1 MVLGL
6 EWLPKLEDSLLPEEE
21 LKAEKLFQHK
31 FSMVKLESLKKSNQF
46 KKALKEKKV
55 HSDFFSIFAA
65 KNFYKPKFKTDLL
78 ISFVMKKKIGNA
90 VKRNKIRRKLKAIVQ
105 KLLKKRGAI
114 SKDYTYI
121 VFGKSNAYAQKQSV
135 LTLLMEKCFKKIKI

>member
-1 MVLGL
+1 
-6 EWLPKLEDSLLPEEE
+6 
-21 LKAEKLFQHK
+21 
-31 FSMVKLESLKKSNQF
+31 MVKLESLKKSYQF
-46 KKALKEKKV
+46 KKALKERKI
-55 HSDFFSIFAA
+55 HTDYFSLFAA
-65 KNFYKPKFKTDLL
+65 ENFFNPKQKANLL

-121 VFGKSNAYAQKQSV
+121 VFGKSNAYAQKQDV
-135 LTLLMEKCFKKIKI
+135 LLPLMEKSFSKLKK

>member
-1 MVLGL
+1 
-6 EWLPKLEDSLLPEEE
+6 
-21 LKAEKLFQHK
+21 
-31 FSMVKLESLKKSNQF
+31 MVKLESLKKSNQF
-46 KKALKEKKV
+46 KKVLKEKKV
-55 HSDFFSIFAA
+55 HSYYFSIFAA
-65 KNFYKPKFKTDLL
+65 KNFFTPKYKSNLI

-121 VFGKSNAYAQKQSV
+121 VFGKPNAYNQKQSV
-135 LTLLMEKCFKKIKI
+135 IMSDMEKSFIKLR

>member
-1 MVLGL
+1 MVLEL
-6 EWLPKLEDSLLPEEE
+6 EWPPKLEDSLLPEEE

-65 KNFYKPKFKTDLL
+65 KNFYKPKFKADLM
-78 ISFVMKKKIGNA
+78 ISFVMKKKLEMPS
-90 VKRNKIRRKLKAIVQ
+90 KETKLEE
-105 KLLKKRGAI
+105 
-114 SKDYTYI
+114 
-121 VFGKSNAYAQKQSV
+121 N
-135 LTLLMEKCFKKIKI
+135 

>member
-1 MVLGL
+1 
-6 EWLPKLEDSLLPEEE
+6 
-21 LKAEKLFQHK
+21 
-31 FSMVKLESLKKSNQF
+31 MVKLESLKKSDQF
-46 KKALKEKKV
+46 KQALKEIKS
-55 HSDFFSIFAA
+55 HTEFYSIFAA
-65 KNFYKPKFKTDLL
+65 KNFYKPKYKNNLL

-121 VFGKSNAYAQKQSV
+121 VFGKPKAYAQKQKV
-135 LTLLMEKCFKKIKI
+135 LMPLMEKTFKKIR

>member
-1 MVLGL
+1 
-6 EWLPKLEDSLLPEEE
+6 
-21 LKAEKLFQHK
+21 
-31 FSMVKLESLKKSNQF
+31 MVKLESLKKSNQF
-46 KKALKEKKV
+46 RKALKEKKV
-55 HSDFFSIFAA
+55 HTDYFSIFAA
-65 KNFYKPKFKTDLL
+65 KNFFKPEYKANLI

-121 VFGKSNAYAQKQSV
+121 VFGKPNTYLQKQSE
-135 LTLLMEKCFKKIKI
+135 LMPLMEKSFKTIKIK